1 MKISIEGNISS
12 GKSTLLS
19 RIQQDLRIPVFLEP
33 LHSWTLLDKFY
44 KDSERYG
51 FAFNTQVLMSMFQWK
66 NNDYNSIY
74 ERSPYSCRY
83 VFTELQYEQKKM
95 SKEELD
101 LFDSLFSML
110 KWEQDIIIYIRT
122 TPEICYKRMHIRNR
136 GCEEKVSLQYLQ
148 EIDRKHCDMLE
159 FIKLT
164 MPHIKIYEVNG
175 DDNADN
181 VYTNVLKIINKY
193 F

>member
-12 GKSTLLS
+12 GKSTLLN
-19 RIQQDLRIPVFLEP
+19 RIQQNLRVPVFLEP
-33 LHSWTLLDKFY
+33 LDSWTLLDKFY

-74 ERSPYSCRY
+74 ERSPCSCRY
-83 VFTELQYEQKKM
+83 IFTQLQYEQNKM

-101 LFDSLFSML
+101 LFDSLFSLL
-110 KWEQDIIIYIRT
+110 KWEQDIIIYIKT
-122 TPEICYKRMHIRNR
+122 SPEICYKRMNIRNR

-148 EIDRKHCDMLE
+148 DIDRKHCDMLE
-159 FIKLT
+159 YIKLT
-164 MPHIKIYEVNG
+164 KTHITIYEVNG
-175 DDNADN
+175 DDDTEK
-181 VYTNVLKIINKY
+181 VYNNVLNIINKY